1 MTTEHETRCALDTLR
16 VVDFTHRVAGPYC
29 TKLLAGFGADVIK
42 VEPPGCGDPE
52 RAIPPFAKGAGDTTD
67 SLSFLWLNTGK
78 KSVALDLKTSAGI
91 DKALS
96 LIESADVV
104 VENFSPGVM
113 TRLGLGYETL
123 KQINPNLVMLS
134 ISNFGQTG
142 PYRDFKAEEIQ
153 LSALSGIMDSTG
165 SPEREPLS
173 AAPKLN
179 QYIAGLH
186 GYLAILLAL
195 QQRQLN
201 HTGQYIDLSIMES
214 SIEQI
219 ENRVHGYLAKGTVAT
234 RGGHPFVPWG
244 NFACKDGY
252 VTVIGAPF
260 RRWPKGS
267 KLFEDELLASER
279 FYHLRDRIEHRA
291 LINQHVKDWA
301 ETMSRH
307 DIFDIGQ
314 RHGMS
319 FGHVADL
326 DEALHS
332 SQHAARRF
340 FQTIE
345 HPQLGAVRICDAPF
359 KMHLTPWV
367 TRQAPALGEHDAILE
382 YSGGD
387 KRAHV
392 VGRDS
397 GESCDASVRA
407 GTGQPLEGIRVVDF
421 THSWAGPHCTRLLA
435 DYGADVIKIEYPGRL
450 CFFRGG
456 RTEDQAYNKQAP
468 WDQINR
474 NKQSVALDLNRP
486 ADRAMLYEL
495 ITTADVCVSNSRPG
509 VMEKLGCDYATLS
522 SLKPDI
528 IMLSMSAFG
537 ETGPYAN
544 YCAYG
549 AVMEGLGGIQSLTR
563 YSDDETPQRIREM
576 DVINGIGGAAAIATA
591 LYHRRRTGQGQFID
605 LSQMELAT
613 HALIGEHLL
622 QWDVDGESSAPVG
635 NASTQ
640 FSPQGCYPCA
650 GENRWITLS
659 IASEQEWMSFCALV
673 QADQSL
679 EDTAGSPV
687 DLKSDPRFR
696 TNECR
701 LENQQALDGL
711 IMQWTA
717 TRDPVELMGELQ
729 SAGVSA
735 AAVLNVAEL
744 TEDPHLKARQY
755 FHTAASGSM
764 AEQVSQEKFVGVP
777 FKLKGMKTTVSA
789 GPRLGEHNME
799 VGRSLPGVS
808 SDAIP
813 VLDDASIGTAYDC

>member
-1 MTTEHETRCALDTLR
+1 MTTEHETPSALDTLR

-42 VEPPGCGDPE
+42 IEPPQSGDPE
-52 RAIPPFAKGAGDTTD
+52 RTTPPFAKGSGESTD

-78 KSVALDLKTSAGI
+78 KSVALDLKTSAGVG
-91 DKALS
+91 KALS
-96 LIESADVV
+96 LIETADVV

-113 TRLGLGYETL
+113 ARLGLGYDAL
-123 KQINPNLVMLS
+123 KQINPSVVMLS

-142 PYRDFKAEEIQ
+142 PYRDFKAEEMQ

-173 AAPKLN
+173 AGPKLN

-195 QQRQLN
+195 HQRQSS
-201 HTGQYIDLSIMES
+201 HTGQHIDLSIMES

-260 RRWPKGS
+260 RRWPEGS
-267 KLFEDELLASER
+267 KLFGDPVLASEA
-279 FYHLRDRIEHRA
+279 FYHLRDRIENRA
-291 LINQHVKDWA
+291 LIDQHVKDWA
-301 ETMSRH
+301 AKMSRR

-314 RHGMS
+314 RNGMS

-326 DEALHS
+326 SEALGS
-332 SQHAARRF
+332 PQHAARQF
-340 FQTIE
+340 FHTME
-345 HPQLGAVRICDAPF
+345 HPELGAVRVCDAPF

-367 TRQAPALGEHDAILE
+367 TRRAPALGEHDVMLE
-382 YSGGD
+382 HPGGD
-387 KRAHV
+387 RPTKTL
-392 VGRDS
+392 GSES
-397 GESCDASVRA
+397 GVSDEVTARVDP
-407 GTGQPLEGIRVVDF
+407 GQPLEGIRVVDF

-456 RTEDQAYNKQAP
+456 RTQDQAYNKQAP

-474 NKQSVALDLNRP
+474 NKQSVALDLNHP

-495 ITTADVCVSNSRPG
+495 IKTADVCVSNSRPG
-509 VMEKLGCDYATLS
+509 VMEKLGCDYTTLS
-522 SLKPDI
+522 ALKPDI

-537 ETGPYAN
+537 ETGPYAD

-563 YSDDETPQRIREM
+563 YSDDDTPQRIREM
-576 DVINGIGGAAAIATA
+576 DVINGIGGAAAITTA
-591 LYHRRRTGQGQFID
+591 LSHRGLTGQGQFID
-605 LSQMELAT
+605 MSQMELAT
-613 HALIGEHLL
+613 HALIGEQLL
-622 QWDVDGESSAPVG
+622 QWDVDAESSAPVG
-635 NASTQ
+635 NASAE
-640 FSPQGCYPCA
+640 FAPQGCYPCA

-659 IASEQEWMSFCALV
+659 IASQQQWLSFCALV
-673 QADQSL
+673 QADQSH
-679 EDTAGSPV
+679 EDTAGFSL
-687 DLKSDPRFR
+687 DLESDSRFN
-696 TNECR
+696 TNERR
-701 LENQQALDGL
+701 LANQQALDGL

-717 TRDPVELMGELQ
+717 SREPVEMMGELQ
-729 SAGVSA
+729 RVGVSA
-735 AAVLNVAEL
+735 TAVVNVAEL
-744 TEDPHLKARQY
+744 TEDPHLQARQY
-755 FHTAASGSM
+755 FHTAASGNG
-764 AEQVSQEKFVGVP
+764 ASQERFVGVP
-777 FKLKGMKTTVSA
+777 FKLKGMKTTVYP
-789 GPRLGEHNME
+789 GPRLGEHNSE
-799 VGRSLPGVS
+799 VGQSLPGLS
-808 SDAIP
+808 SAAIP
-813 VLDDASIGTAYDC
+813 VLDESSIGTAYDY